1 MPLDEKTIL
10 DSVAKTG
17 RLVVTD
23 EGRMHCGVASE
34 IAAMVSEKGLD
45 SLKAPVARV
54 ARTDAPVAA
63 NQIQEEYIAPTAE
76 KIVSAARQVVGE
88 VPAAAA

>member
-1 MPLDEKTIL
+1 
-10 DSVAKTG
+10 A
-17 RLVVTD
+17 D

-34 IAAMVSEKGLD
+34 ISAMVSEKALD

-54 ARTDAPVAA
+54 TRMDAPVAA
-63 NQIQEEYIAPTAE
+63 NQVQEGYIAPDAE
-76 KIVSAARQVVGE
+76 KLVSAARQIVGE

>member
-1 MPLDEKTIL
+1 
-10 DSVAKTG
+10 
-17 RLVVTD
+17 
-23 EGRMHCGVASE
+23 
-34 IAAMVSEKGLD
+34 
-45 SLKAPVARV
+45 
-54 ARTDAPVAA
+54 VAA